1 MPQCTRTR
9 PPAHADTHIH
19 TQSAAYG
26 CCLSAGKRIQRLHV
40 TRMCCA
46 PARMCLKMRL
56 DLIVHSEEGEGK
68 PLLPPTDTMTLE
80 GD

>member
-9 PPAHADTHIH
+9 PRRHAQTH
-19 TQSAAYG
+19 TAAYG
-26 CCLSAGKRIQRLHV
+26 CCLSAGKRIQRPRV
-40 TRMCCA
+40 TRMFCTRV
-46 PARMCLKMRL
+46 RMCLKTRL

-68 PLLPPTDTMTLE
+68 PLLPPTDTMTPE